1 MKELA
6 EWTFEGSLKVY
17 TVGAA
22 GIRARYPVG
31 MYYSTWKSGRLCQFE
46 WYRDNKSFITVSGF
60 PGTVFILQE
69 RCMKRKQGLV
79 LYQMPEGSKKIY
91 RKER

>member
-1 MKELA
+1 MEELA

-31 MYYSTWKSGRLCQFE
+31 MYYSTWTKWTFMS
-46 WYRDNKSFITVSGF
+46 I
-60 PGTVFILQE
+60 
-69 RCMKRKQGLV
+69 
-79 LYQMPEGSKKIY
+79 
-91 RKER
+91 